1 MGNMGQE
8 YIDMLLKSSD
18 GFGVDLNLWQFCGL
32 LFNSIIL
39 GVILTALTYLLNAP
53 LRSKENKKKKDIK
66 KQIKIFLSATNI
78 LFLCVGL
85 TGVMVLVNN
94 NLARALAIGATLK
107 LIRFRVNVGTKMI
120 GSNML
125 FGIIAGIACGL
136 NELFV
141 AWSVTVVYAIIQL
154 STLALLKRYNID
166 LDEKISKDTPA
177 DKELDDHF
185 ILPQKQDEV
194 GRESLLH

>member
-18 GFGVDLNLWQFCGL
+18 GFGIDLSVWQFCGL
-32 LFNSIIL
+32 LLNSIVL
-39 GVILTALTYLLNAP
+39 GIVLTTLTYLLNAP
-53 LRSKENKKKKDIK
+53 TRSKENKKKKDIK
-66 KQIKIFLSATNI
+66 KQITVFLSATNI

-141 AWSVTVVYAIIQL
+141 AWAVTVVYAFIQL
-154 STLALLKRYNID
+154 STLAILKRYNIE
-166 LDEKISKDTPA
+166 LDEKISKEKTE
-177 DKELDDHF
+177 DKDSDDGF
-185 ILPQKQDEV
+185 TLPPKQNEDV
-194 GRESLLH
+194 RESLLH